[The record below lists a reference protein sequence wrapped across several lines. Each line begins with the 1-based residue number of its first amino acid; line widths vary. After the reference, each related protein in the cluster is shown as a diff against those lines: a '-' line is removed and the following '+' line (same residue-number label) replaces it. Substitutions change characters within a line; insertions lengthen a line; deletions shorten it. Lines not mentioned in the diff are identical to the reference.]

1 MRRKEAINIDG
12 SGRNRELSIE
22 EERRLDREA
31 TLNRMDEIY
40 DIISKSYDKLAD
52 VIYEVEDFDHELG
65 ERLDKLVDDI
75 ANFHI
80 AFGRKVYGTGDEDE
94 RGWEEC

>member
-1 MRRKEAINIDG
+1 MKEAINIDG

-22 EERRLDREA
+22 EERQRDKEA

-52 VIYEVEDFDHELG
+52 VIYEVRDFDDYLG
-65 ERLDKLVDDI
+65 RKLDDLVDELADY
-75 ANFHI
+75 HMV
-80 AFGRKVYGTGDEDE
+80 FGRKVYGTLDEDE